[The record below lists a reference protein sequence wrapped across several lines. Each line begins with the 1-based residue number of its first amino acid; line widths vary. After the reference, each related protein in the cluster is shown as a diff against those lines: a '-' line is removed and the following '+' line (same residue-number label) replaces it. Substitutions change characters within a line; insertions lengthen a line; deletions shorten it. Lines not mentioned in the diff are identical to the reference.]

1 VSASYAGRLLV
12 ATPVLTEPTFDRTVI
27 LLIAHEEDGAFG
39 VVINRVS
46 DVSLGVTLPE
56 WAALATEPASV
67 FRGGPVADDAA
78 ICLARMRGGEPPGW
92 TALDGGRLGTLDLA
106 TSAAQM
112 KPYVSE
118 LRVFAGYA
126 GWGAGQVDAEIAM
139 NAWVI
144 ADTSPEDVFTDQPA
158 SLWSRVLRRQN
169 GLIAAM
175 ANYPPDPALN

>member
-1 VSASYAGRLLV
+1 
-12 ATPVLTEPTFDRTVI
+12 
-27 LLIAHEEDGAFG
+27 
-39 VVINRVS
+39 
-46 DVSLGVTLPE
+46 
-56 WAALATEPASV
+56 
-67 FRGGPVADDAA
+67 
-78 ICLARMRGGEPPGW
+78 
-92 TALDGGRLGTLDLA
+92 
-106 TSAAQM
+106 M

-126 GWGAGQVDAEIAM
+126 GWGAGQLDAEIAM

-144 ADTSPEDVFTDQPA
+144 ADASPEDVFTDQPA